1 MTNPTIND
9 RLAAM
14 LNMIAESYAIR
25 RACIQHDPGYTNHAR
40 HLLDQSL
47 RLQVMA
53 ERWLEPPVPRLPT
66 Q

>member
-1 MTNPTIND
+1 
-9 RLAAM
+9 M
-14 LNMIAESYAIR
+14 LNTIAESYAIR
-25 RACIQHDPGYTNHAR
+25 RARIEHEPAYTDHAR

>member
-1 MTNPTIND
+1 MIQPTIND

-14 LNMIAESYAIR
+14 LNTIAESYAIR
-25 RACIQHDPGYTNHAR
+25 RACIEHDPAYTAHAR

-53 ERWLEPPVPRLPT
+53 ERWLEPPVPRL
-66 Q
+66 